1 MIKRLTL
8 ALASVAMV
16 SSTAGIARSHGATP
30 PDITREQARARAQ
43 QLFATFDVNGD
54 GIVTRE
60 EAKTVGRRLL
70 LQHAATGRDTAP
82 GIGGRTRKYLEN
94 AFAGMQWVTEQQ
106 FDDAFLA
113 HFDEMDT
120 NHDEILTSTERSA
133 WRSPRQ

>member
-8 ALASVAMV
+8 ALTSLAMFC
-16 SSTAGIARSHGATP
+16 STAGIARTHGATP

-106 FDDAFLA
+106 FEDTFLA
-113 HFDEMDT
+113 HFDQMDT
-120 NHDEILTSTERSA
+120 DHDGILTSAERSA
-133 WRSPRQ
+133 AIRK